1 MGMRHCRAILSYT
14 HDCEKLNCS
23 QTVLYQN
30 CLEPNFRAMV
40 FKNSGDIDP
49 SEDLSI
55 LSKEGLENRKIMQQ
69 LLEERVSFRSQN
81 QSIKF
86 QAF

>member
-1 MGMRHCRAILSYT
+1 MKLLS
-14 HDCEKLNCS
+14 LGF
-23 QTVLYQN
+23 
-30 CLEPNFRAMV
+30 EPNFRAMV
-40 FKNSGDIDP
+40 FKNSDDIDP
-49 SEDLSI
+49 TEDLSI

>member
-1 MGMRHCRAILSYT
+1 MISKILRDIELLDKMSYT
-14 HDCEKLNCS
+14 DDVETLRN
-23 QTVLYQN
+23 LGF
-30 CLEPNFRAMV
+30 EPNFRAMV
-40 FKNSGDIDP
+40 FKNSDDIDP
-49 SEDLSI
+49 TEDLSI

>member
-1 MGMRHCRAILSYT
+1 
-14 HDCEKLNCS
+14 
-23 QTVLYQN
+23 
-30 CLEPNFRAMV
+30 MV

-49 SEDLSI
+49 TEDLSI